1 MIRIIL
7 GTHIA
12 YEFLEVNIII
22 RMIVLACIY
31 AHMHVRLLLSIAV
44 LLLGTFAR

>member
-12 YEFLEVNIII
+12 YEFLEVNSDYYNDSFGLY
-22 RMIVLACIY
+22 VCAYACTPPAIY
-31 AHMHVRLLLSIAV
+31 CGPVIGH
-44 LLLGTFAR
+44 FC